1 MNKLETAIEIVKAGN
16 GDKKLL
22 LADIQNALGV
32 TRANASVYLFKAN
45 KVIETG
51 EPVEVKETKVKAVK
65 VEPTVEFEV
74 SEEDQLA
81 YHESM
86 AERSASGL
94 SVMSIQEWKEMTENL
109 KAFA

>member
-1 MNKLETAIEIVKAGN
+1 MNKLQTAIEIVKAGN

-22 LADIQNALGV
+22 LANIQNALGV

-45 KVIETG
+45 KVIEAG
-51 EPVEVKETKVKAVK
+51 EPVEVKEPKAKPAK
-65 VEPTVEFEV
+65 VEPKVEIEV
-74 SEEDQLA
+74 TDEDHLA
-81 YHESM
+81 YQESM
-86 AERSASGL
+86 AERSAAGL

>member
-22 LADIQNALGV
+22 LANIQNSLGV

-45 KVIETG
+45 KVIEAG
-51 EPVEVKETKVKAVK
+51 EPVEVKETKVKDVK
-65 VEPTVEFEV
+65 AAPVVEVELT
-74 SEEDQLA
+74 EEDQLA

-86 AERSASGL
+86 AERSAAGL

>member
-22 LADIQNALGV
+22 LANIQNSLGV
-32 TRANASVYLFKAN
+32 TRAHASVYLFKAH
-45 KVIETG
+45 KVIEAG
-51 EPVEVKETKVKAVK
+51 EPVEVKETKVEAVK
-65 VEPTVEFEV
+65 VEPVVEFEV
-74 SEEDQLA
+74 SEEDQLT

-94 SVMSIQEWKEMTENL
+94 SVMSIQEWLEMNENL